1 MVHTREG
8 CGFVVSCKINT
19 VLLVICSLI
28 FAFSST
34 LISPTKAEGT
44 AAITQYELEVKQ
56 SQSHDSSAFTQGF
69 LFHEGKIY
77 ESTGLYN
84 QSSLREVT
92 LEGEVLRQVNL
103 SGDEFGEGLA
113 LHNGSLVQLTWK
125 GEIAHIYDLQTFTET
140 GNFTYGGEGWGL
152 CSNNSNFVMS
162 DGSSNLT
169 IRNLDNF
176 SIVDTV
182 AVTYNGSPLE
192 ELNELECVGD
202 YVFANVW
209 HWEWI
214 FIINLNS
221 GEVIGTI
228 DAAAIFPE
236 SVTSGVLNGIAYDS
250 ESETF
255 WLTGKRWPLMHQVTW
270 LPEFECFPGELNI
283 SCGECG
289 MNCFCACSDDGTMS
303 PPQCSDTC
311 PSGEVNNGLEDREEV
326 FESILVVLIS
336 LLFASATFI
345 LWGNGFASLTR
356 GRGVDNPPAATMS
369 PGDGK

>member
-1 MVHTREG
+1 MSVATLLILRLSKDLFNSPWSMVHTREG

-19 VLLVICSLI
+19 VLLIICSLI

-34 LISPTKAEGT
+34 LISPTKAEDT
-44 AAITQYELEVKQ
+44 AAITQYGLEVKQ
-56 SQSHDSSAFTQGF
+56 SQTHDSSAFTQGF

-125 GEIAHIYDLQTFTET
+125 SEIAHIYDLQTFTET

-192 ELNELECVGD
+192 ELNELECVGN

-214 FIINLNS
+214 FIINLSS

-236 SVTSGVLNGIAYDS
+236 SLTSGVLNGIAYDS

-270 LPEFECFPGELNI
+270 LPVTNGEND
-283 SCGECG
+283 
-289 MNCFCACSDDGTMS
+289 SDSG
-303 PPQCSDTC
+303 PPE
-311 PSGEVNNGLEDREEV
+311 EVTNGLEDREEV

-356 GRGVDNPPAATMS
+356 GRGVDNPPAATIS
-369 PGDGK
+369 QGDGE